1 MSGGHLFV
9 ISGSSG
15 VGKGTIMKCVMER
28 MPELQFSV
36 SATSR
41 PPRPGETNGVEY
53 FFVTEDAFRQ
63 MIEQGA
69 FVEHD
74 YHMGN
79 YYGTLKSE
87 IINKTKNGSML
98 LDIEPVGALR
108 VREIFP
114 EATLIYIAPPSLE
127 ALEQRLRGRNDTSEE
142 QMKLRRERAVW
153 ESSQMERYDH
163 VVVNDILEHCVEQ
176 VLHILR
182 EKMNQTY

>member
-1 MSGGHLFV
+1 MSKGHLFV
-9 ISGSSG
+9 IPGSSG
-15 VGKGTIMKCVMER
+15 VGKGTVMKRVMEQ

-53 FFVTEDAFRQ
+53 FFVSEEAFRQ

-69 FVEHD
+69 FVEYD

-87 IINKTKNGSML
+87 IINKTKTGNML
-98 LDIEPVGALR
+98 LDIEPVGALH
-108 VREIFP
+108 VQEIFP
-114 EATLIYIAPPSLE
+114 DATLIYIAPPSLE

-153 ESSQMERYDH
+153 ESAQMEKYDY
-163 VVVNDILEHCVEQ
+163 VVVNDILDDCVQQ
-176 VLHILR
+176 VLHIIR
-182 EKMNQTY
+182 EMMEK

>member
-1 MSGGHLFV
+1 MSKGHLLV

-15 VGKGTIMKCVMER
+15 VGKGTVMKKVMER

-53 FFVTEDAFRQ
+53 FFVSQDAFRQ

-69 FVEHD
+69 FVEYD

-87 IINKTKNGSML
+87 IFNKTKNGNML
-98 LDIEPVGALR
+98 FDIEPVGALR

-142 QMKLRRERAVW
+142 QMKLRRERAIW
-153 ESSQMERYDH
+153 ESAQMEKYDH
-163 VVVNDILEHCVEQ
+163 VVINDVLEDCVQQ
-176 VLHILR
+176 VLHIIR
-182 EKMNQTY
+182 ETTEE